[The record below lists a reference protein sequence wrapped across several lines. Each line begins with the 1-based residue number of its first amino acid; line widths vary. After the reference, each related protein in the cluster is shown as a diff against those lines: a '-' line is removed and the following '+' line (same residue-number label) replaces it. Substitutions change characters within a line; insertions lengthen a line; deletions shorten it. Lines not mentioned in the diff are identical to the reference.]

1 MFATH
6 GIPEIIV
13 SDNGSVFTSKE
24 FQQFAQMNGFK
35 HVTTAPY
42 HPASNGLAE
51 RAVKT
56 LKIGLKKI
64 TDGTLEDR
72 LGCFLFQY
80 RLTPHTTTG
89 TSPAELLMGR
99 KPCST
104 LDLIKPNIADRVRR
118 NQQKQKA
125 EHDRGTVHRSFKI
138 GTPVFVKNFTSGP
151 TWLPGM
157 VIKTKGNCSYHVELS
172 DGRIICWHGDHV
184 RTRTTTMDQTPT
196 LTTDADDPLM
206 DHGVPAM
213 QLPDETPDAANVP
226 SSTPVLRRSTRNHR
240 PPDRYT
246 S

>member
-56 LKIGLKKI
+56 LKMGLKKI

-72 LGCFLFQY
+72 LACFLFQY

-206 DHGVPAM
+206 DPGVPAM
-213 QLPDETPDAANVP
+213 QL
-226 SSTPVLRRSTRNHR
+226 S
-240 PPDRYT
+240 
-246 S
+246 